1 MEAVS
6 FLKSRTQ
13 GVEMLNCRKFR
24 ARCESRAVEEVGRA
38 RDSQI
43 LRKKSFFDDR
53 RKSLFAKKEKL
64 SLDGEDGEE
73 GEVDLSISSPEK
85 RLELITQVESG
96 KRLKWTPSSKRRQSI
111 LIPQVRVKMLVKPST
126 NFLI

>member
-6 FLKSRTQ
+6 FLKSLTQ

-24 ARCESRAVEEVGRA
+24 ARCEIRAVEEVGRA
-38 RDSQI
+38 GRRRESQI

-73 GEVDLSISSPEK
+73 GEVGLSISSPEK
-85 RLELITQVESG
+85 RLELIAGQSGRERKAVKVDAVE
-96 KRLKWTPSSKRRQSI
+96 
-111 LIPQVRVKMLVKPST
+111 
-126 NFLI
+126 